1 MIKSRRVLK
10 NFKGL
15 CIVYTAI
22 FVASIFLLNFSLFS
36 YADGNWTDTLYEYT
50 NSYWGVQITDAPTER
65 REKWDDSSSYAY
77 NDASNTDIMQ
87 VRVYGAFA
95 TGQPED
101 CTYGT
106 PKSLPRGAAYYLPN
120 LVYEY
125 GEGIYSHKPDYTHAF
140 LMFHPVNGL
149 QGMYL
154 HIWWSPDSI

>member
-1 MIKSRRVLK
+1 MRRRSVEKNGMILHPMHIMM
-10 NFKGL
+10 L
-15 CIVYTAI
+15 
-22 FVASIFLLNFSLFS
+22 
-36 YADGNWTDTLYEYT
+36 
-50 NSYWGVQITDAPTER
+50 Q
-65 REKWDDSSSYAY
+65 
-77 NDASNTDIMQ
+77 NTDIMQ

-95 TGQPED
+95 TGQHED